1 MPPVILLFAKAPV
14 PGRVKTRLAAGIGPQ
29 QAAELH
35 KLFVHTM
42 LARLPKFA
50 ECELHLDIL
59 TDDFNTPNVS
69 LALQSPGD
77 LGQRMLHALTPRLPA
92 LLLGSDSPTV
102 PDAHIQAMLSTTA
115 DVTLAPTE
123 DGGYWAIAAH
133 RTHPDMFANVRWSTA
148 DTLTD
153 TETACQA
160 AGLSTARGPAWFDI
174 DEPEDLAKI
183 TEFLEQSRFPKHP
196 PFMSLTVG
204 SNAPDL
210 NLTDEAGQPFKL
222 SSLQGKTVVLYFYPK
237 ADTPGCTTES
247 CEFRDH
253 SAAFAAKHAVIIGI
267 SPDVANDQLKFKS
280 KLDLPF
286 SLLADFD
293 HAGAEAYGV
302 WRELSRP
309 GKTFMGIARTT
320 FVIGAD
326 GKITHI
332 FEKVQ
337 PAGHAAEV
345 LAVL

>member
-1 MPPVILLFAKAPV
+1 MLPVILLFAKAPV

-29 QAAELH
+29 QAADLH
-35 KLFVHTM
+35 KLFVNTM

-50 ECELHLDIL
+50 DLELHLDIP
-59 TDDFNTPNVS
+59 TDDFTAPNVS
-69 LALQSPGD
+69 IALQSSGD
-77 LGQRMLHALTPRLPA
+77 LGHRMLHALTPRLPA

-115 DVTLAPTE
+115 DVTLAPAE

-133 RTHPDMFANVRWSTA
+133 RTHPEMFSGVRWSTA

-153 TETACQA
+153 TEAACRA

-174 DEPEDLAKI
+174 DEPADLIKI
-183 TEFLEQSRFPKHP
+183 TEFLEHNRFPIHP
-196 PFMSLTVG
+196 NPMSLTVG

-210 NLTDEAGQPFKL
+210 DLTDETGQPFKL
-222 SSLQGKTVVLYFYPK
+222 SALQGKTVVLYFYPK
-237 ADTPGCTTES
+237 ADTPGCTLES
-247 CEFRDH
+247 CEFRDNT
-253 SAAFAAKHAVIIGI
+253 ADFAAKNAVIIGI

-280 KLDLPF
+280 KFDLPF

-302 WRELSRP
+302 WNEKIRD
-309 GKTFMGIARTT
+309 GKTFMGISRTT
-320 FVIGAD
+320 FIIGPD
-326 GKITHI
+326 GKIAKI

-345 LAVL
+345 LAAL